1 MRTGW
6 RVLAV
11 LALAAALGAEEG
23 EARLSLD
30 LKDAAVVDVVQ
41 LLAEAG
47 GWQVVF
53 DPGLTCR
60 LTLKL
65 HEARWL
71 AALEA
76 VLRAC
81 GLGSEEEG
89 GVLRVAPLSRL
100 REEMAARQ
108 KLEDQRRRRPSGK
121 LQLFRLSYAR
131 AEKMAPLLERFLSPD
146 GQVVYDSRTN
156 TLIVVD

>member
-1 MRTGW
+1 MRTLSPI
-6 RVLAV
+6 LAV
-11 LALAAALGAEEG
+11 LALAAAPGAEEG

-76 VLRAC
+76 SLRAC

-100 REEMAARQ
+100 REELAERQ
-108 KLEDQRRRRPSGK
+108 KLEEERRRPSGK

-131 AEKMAPLLERFLSPD
+131 AEQVAPLLKRFLSPE
-146 GQVVYDSRTN
+146 GQVVYDTRTN

>member
-1 MRTGW
+1 MSGRGLSVPSTLKRW
-6 RVLAV
+6 RVIGNRCRLRSTSGMARSRGRSI
-11 LALAAALGAEEG
+11 AHEAA
-23 EARLSLD
+23 
-30 LKDAAVVDVVQ
+30 
-41 LLAEAG
+41 

-53 DPGLTCR
+53 GPGRTCR
-60 LTLKL
+60 LTLEL

-89 GVLRVAPLSRL
+89 GVVRVAPLSRL

-131 AEKMAPLLERFLSPD
+131 AEKMAPLLERFLSPE
-146 GQVVYDSRTN
+146 GRVGKECRSRWSPYH
-156 TLIVVD
+156 